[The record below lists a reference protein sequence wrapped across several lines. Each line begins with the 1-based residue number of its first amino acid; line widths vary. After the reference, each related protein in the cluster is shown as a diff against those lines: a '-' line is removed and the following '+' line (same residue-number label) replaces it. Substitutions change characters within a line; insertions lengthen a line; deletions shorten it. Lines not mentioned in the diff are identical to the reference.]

1 MDSLILIKKNYDLM
15 TNTEKI
21 IADYILN
28 NNDKFIKAKIHY
40 RAEELNIS

>member
-21 IADYILN
+21 IADYISVSYTHL
-28 NNDKFIKAKIHY
+28 DVYK
-40 RAEELNIS
+40 RQR